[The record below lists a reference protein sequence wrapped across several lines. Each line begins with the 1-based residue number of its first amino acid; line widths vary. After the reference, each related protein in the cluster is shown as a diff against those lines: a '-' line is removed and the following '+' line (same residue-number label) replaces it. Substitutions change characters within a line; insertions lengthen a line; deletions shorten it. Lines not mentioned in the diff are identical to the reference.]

1 MKYLYLPASIFC
13 FFFGQMLKM
22 IREHCKKLMQV
33 SIDSEINSLDPQKS
47 KYIAD
52 YIYTCIFTCYH
63 LPNIGA
69 VGSEV
74 LVLVS
79 VEELSFG
86 LCFFTCILLSLIT
99 FFFIYAKQYCM
110 KRLSFECWLLFLTF
124 TEITILSCSL
134 LT

>member
-1 MKYLYLPASIFC
+1 
-13 FFFGQMLKM
+13 
-22 IREHCKKLMQV
+22 MQV
-33 SIDSEINSLDPQKS
+33 SIDSEINSLDPEKS

-63 LPNIGA
+63 LPNVGA

-86 LCFFTCILLSLIT
+86 LCFLLA
-99 FFFIYAKQYCM
+99 FFFHHENKGQY
-110 KRLSFECWLLFLTF
+110 
-124 TEITILSCSL
+124 ILSVLKWENRTIDSL
-134 LT
+134 PFKCLCLPF